1 MVDFSLLLWASIP
14 PLLLLAYYYC
24 RVPFAPPLLKLLM
37 FFSIGAISG
46 FLALRLEEN
55 FEVVVNK
62 LGDWNQIKLCLLTS
76 HVDWH
81 QINRCLATSQLTT
94 RGFANASTLPGI
106 ALRQL
111 VEVGPIEEGC
121 KLVAV
126 VVPTCYLQRTYRLLP
141 STVFL
146 FTIAVALGFT
156 AEENWSYLFHE
167 IASIPGRTIST
178 PVHAMFSAPWG
189 YALGM
194 YISSRNRLHQD
205 RKFIFRAWLNSV
217 ICHALVNILSIACGY
232 SLALCFLGYGFF
244 PFLLWMFWRLEQL
257 LRKVQGKPVIT
268 LISGRKPQH
277 RYWQRSLVFFAL
289 VLGGNA
295 IFGLFLLA
303 NKISPLS
310 PSKLFDSYILWFIF
324 SRLLRNLF
332 FGVLAW
338 GIYRYLRHSAR
349 RRYF

>member
-1 MVDFSLLLWASIP
+1 VVDFSLLLWSVIP
-14 PLLLLAYYYC
+14 PLLLLGYYYY

-37 FFSIGAISG
+37 FFGIGAISG
-46 FLALRLEEN
+46 LLALRLESN
-55 FEVVVNK
+55 FETVANLV
-62 LGDWNQIKLCLLTS
+62 
-76 HVDWH
+76 VDW
-81 QINRCLATSQLTT
+81 QRVKRS
-94 RGFANASTLPGI
+94 LPG
-106 ALRQL
+106 AVLRQL
-111 VEVGPIEEGC
+111 VEVGLIEEGC
-121 KLVAV
+121 KLVGV
-126 VVPTCYLQRTYRLLP
+126 VVPSYYLQRTYRLLP

-146 FTIAVALGFT
+146 FTIAAALGFT
-156 AEENWSYLFHE
+156 AEENWIYFFHDTG
-167 IASIPGRTIST
+167 SILGRTIST

-189 YALGM
+189 YALAM
-194 YISSRNRLHQD
+194 YISSRNRLNQD
-205 RKFIFRAWLNSV
+205 RKFIFKAWLNSV

-232 SLALCFLGYGFF
+232 SRALCFLNYGLF

-268 LISGRKPQH
+268 LISGRTPQR
-277 RYWQRSLVFFAL
+277 RYWQRGLVFFAL

-324 SRLLRNLF
+324 SRFLLNLF

>member
-1 MVDFSLLLWASIP
+1 VVDLSLLLWAVIP
-14 PLLLLAYYYC
+14 PLLLLGYYYC

-37 FFSIGAISG
+37 FFIIGAISG
-46 FLALRLEEN
+46 ILALSLEWV
-55 FEVVVNK
+55 FETVANYF
-62 LGDWNQIKLCLLTS
+62 
-76 HVDWH
+76 VDW
-81 QINRCLATSQLTT
+81 QQLK
-94 RGFANASTLPGI
+94 RWLPGI

-111 VEVGPIEEGC
+111 VEVGTIEEGC
-121 KLVAV
+121 KLAAV
-126 VVPTCYLQRTYRLLP
+126 FIPTYYLQRKYRLLH

-156 AEENWSYLFHE
+156 AEENWIYLFYDT
-167 IASIPGRTIST
+167 ASILDRTIGT

-189 YALGM
+189 YALGI
-194 YISSRNRLHQD
+194 YISSNTRLNRD
-205 RKFIFRAWLNSV
+205 KKFIFRAWLNSV
-217 ICHALVNILSIACGY
+217 ICHALINVLSSAWRY
-232 SLALCFLGYGFF
+232 SLPLRFLSYGLF

-268 LISGRKPQH
+268 LISDRIRQR
-277 RYWQRSLVFFAL
+277 RYWQRSLVLFAL

-295 IFGLFLLA
+295 IFGLFLLVR
-303 NKISPLS
+303 KISPLS
-310 PSKLFDSYILWFIF
+310 PSKLFDIYILWFIF
-324 SRLLRNLF
+324 SRFLLNLF

>member
-1 MVDFSLLLWASIP
+1 VVDLSLGLWAAIP
-14 PLLLLAYYYC
+14 PLLLLGYYYC

-37 FFSIGAISG
+37 FFIIGAIFG
-46 FLALRLEEN
+46 FLALRLELV
-55 FEVVVNK
+55 FETVANWV
-62 LGDWNQIKLCLLTS
+62 L
-76 HVDWH
+76 DWH
-81 QINRCLATSQLTT
+81 QIKRCLATS
-94 RGFANASTLPGI
+94 RFASTLLGV

-126 VVPTCYLQRTYRLLP
+126 VIPSCYLQRKYRLFQ

-156 AEENWSYLFHE
+156 AEENWIYFFHDT
-167 IASIPGRTIST
+167 ASIFERTIGT

-189 YALGM
+189 YALGI
-194 YISSRNRLHQD
+194 YISSNSRLNQD
-205 RKFIFRAWLNSV
+205 RRFIFRAWLNSV
-217 ICHALVNILSIACGY
+217 ICHALVNVLSSAWGY
-232 SLALCFLGYGFF
+232 SLPLRFLSYGLF

-257 LRKVQGKPVIT
+257 LRKVQGKPIIT
-268 LISGRKPQH
+268 LIWDRTAQR
-277 RYWQRSLVFFAL
+277 RYWQRSLVLFAL
-289 VLGGNA
+289 VLGGNS
-295 IFGLFLLA
+295 IFGMFLLA
-303 NKISPLS
+303 RKISPLS

-324 SRLLRNLF
+324 SRFLLNLF
-332 FGVLAW
+332 FGGLAW

>member
-1 MVDFSLLLWASIP
+1 MVDLSLVLWAVIP
-14 PLLLLAYYYC
+14 PLLLLGYYYC

-37 FFSIGAISG
+37 FFIIGAISG
-46 FLALRLEEN
+46 ILALSLEWV
-55 FEVVVNK
+55 FETVANYF
-62 LGDWNQIKLCLLTS
+62 GDWQ
-76 HVDWH
+76 
-81 QINRCLATSQLTT
+81 QLK
-94 RGFANASTLPGI
+94 RWLPGI

-111 VEVGPIEEGC
+111 VEVGTIEEGC
-121 KLVAV
+121 KLAAV
-126 VVPTCYLQRTYRLLP
+126 VIPTYYLQRKYRLLH

-156 AEENWSYLFHE
+156 AEENWIYLFHDT
-167 IASIPGRTIST
+167 ASILDRTIGT

-189 YALGM
+189 YALGI
-194 YISSRNRLHQD
+194 YISSNTRLNRD
-205 RKFIFRAWLNSV
+205 KKFIFRAWLNSV
-217 ICHALVNILSIACGY
+217 ICHALVNVLSSAWRY
-232 SLALCFLGYGFF
+232 SLPLHFLSYGLF

-257 LRKVQGKPVIT
+257 LRKAQGKPVIT
-268 LISGRKPQH
+268 LISDRIPQR
-277 RYWQRSLVFFAL
+277 RYWQRSLVLFAL

-303 NKISPLS
+303 RTVSPLS
-310 PSKLFDSYILWFIF
+310 PSKLFDSDILWFIV
-324 SRLLRNLF
+324 SRFLLNLF

>member
-1 MVDFSLLLWASIP
+1 MVDLSLVLWAVIP
-14 PLLLLAYYYC
+14 PLLLLGYYYC

-37 FFSIGAISG
+37 FFIIGAMSG
-46 FLALRLEEN
+46 ILALSLEWV
-55 FEVVVNK
+55 FETLVNYF
-62 LGDWNQIKLCLLTS
+62 
-76 HVDWH
+76 VDW
-81 QINRCLATSQLTT
+81 QQLK
-94 RGFANASTLPGI
+94 RWLPGI

-111 VEVGPIEEGC
+111 VEVGTIEEGC
-121 KLVAV
+121 KLAAV
-126 VVPTCYLQRTYRLLP
+126 FIPTYYLQRKYRLLH

-156 AEENWSYLFHE
+156 AEENWIYLFHNT
-167 IASIPGRTIST
+167 ASILDRTIGT

-189 YALGM
+189 YALGI
-194 YISSRNRLHQD
+194 YISSNTRLNRD
-205 RKFIFRAWLNSV
+205 KKFIFRAWLNSV
-217 ICHALVNILSIACGY
+217 ICHALVNVLSSAWRY
-232 SLALCFLGYGFF
+232 SLPIHFLSYGLF

-268 LISGRKPQH
+268 LISDRIPQR
-277 RYWQRSLVFFAL
+277 RYWQRSLVLFAL

-303 NKISPLS
+303 RTVSPLS
-310 PSKLFDSYILWFIF
+310 PSKLFDSDILWFIV
-324 SRLLRNLF
+324 SRFLLNLF

>member
-1 MVDFSLLLWASIP
+1 MVWAVIP
-14 PLLLLAYYYC
+14 PLLLLGYYYY
-24 RVPFAPPLLKLLM
+24 RVPFAPPLLRLLM

-46 FLALRLEEN
+46 LLAFKLESN
-55 FEVVVNK
+55 FETVAN
-62 LGDWNQIKLCLLTS
+62 WI
-76 HVDWH
+76 VDWEP
-81 QINRCLATSQLTT
+81 IKRCLATS
-94 RGFANASTLPGI
+94 RFASTLPGAI
-106 ALRQL
+106 LRQL
-111 VEVGPIEEGC
+111 VEVGLIEEGC
-121 KLVAV
+121 KLAGVI
-126 VVPTCYLQRTYRLLP
+126 VPTYYLQRTYRLLP

-156 AEENWSYLFHE
+156 AEENWIYLFHDT
-167 IASIPGRTIST
+167 ASIPGRTVST

-189 YALGM
+189 YALAM
-194 YISSRNRLHQD
+194 YISSKNRLNQD
-205 RKFIFRAWLNSV
+205 RKLVFRAWLNSV

-232 SLALCFLGYGFF
+232 SLALCFLRYGLF

-268 LISGRKPQH
+268 LISERSPQR
-277 RYWQRSLVFFAL
+277 RYWQRSLALFAL

-324 SRLLRNLF
+324 SRFLLNLF

-338 GIYRYLRHSAR
+338 GIYRYLRHCAR